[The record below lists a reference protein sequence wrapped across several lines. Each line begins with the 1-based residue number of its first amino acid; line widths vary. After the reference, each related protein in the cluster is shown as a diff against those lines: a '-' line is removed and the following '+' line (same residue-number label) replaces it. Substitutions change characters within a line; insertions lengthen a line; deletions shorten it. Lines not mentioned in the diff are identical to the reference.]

1 MSQRSQKCL
10 KNASETT
17 VIDKDNCDFIGS
29 TPK

>member
-17 VIDKDNCDFIGS
+17 VIDKNNCDFIGS
-29 TPK
+29 IPK